1 MTYEHTYE
9 VKMGDHLCEA
19 ERVMGS
25 ISLDSLLYALSVKS
39 YDTKDVENMNVLIA
53 DGVMKVDREYERM
66 REYGHIFLEEFATD
80 DNKCYEGWERLVRK
94 MRTSWSRTKDICK
107 KFCRRMPASEKRM
120 RALQGL
126 PAPGVFQLTMLSNEN
141 SQTNCFRLEVYPDCV
156 TTLFSLMTR
165 FSQKVLR
172 IIALC
177 RSIAEQEEEVRR
189 NPEYAR
195 MLYER
200 FRARYMRMFS
210 PCLNALVAED
220 IKCPE
225 SLSELR
231 EDNPSD
237 MDFAPKAYHRYN
249 RPDMGNLVVKELC
262 VEYRNSG
269 LTPDEQFLW
278 GTDNP
283 QRVMTY
289 RRIIEEF
296 DTLLPKDICSRRRVL
311 PGKYVAMMMH
321 WCGVNCYN
329 EQKQVEKVFVKYFT
343 EHYTK
348 QGRWKMP
355 DYTTVNKAKN
365 RVQDMDSDREYM
377 SFKVSLNLRRSEINS
392 A

>member
-25 ISLDSLLYALSVKS
+25 ISLDSLLYSLYVKS
-39 YDTKDVENMNVLIA
+39 YDRSKVENMNVLLA
-53 DGVMKVDREYERM
+53 DGVTKVEREYERM
-66 REYGHIFLEEFATD
+66 QDYGRVFLEEFATD
-80 DNKCYEGWERLVRK
+80 DNKCYEGWELLVRK
-94 MRTSWSRTKDICK
+94 MRSSWSRTKDICQ
-107 KFCRRMPASEKRM
+107 KFCRRMPASEKRTRSRM
-120 RALQGL
+120 KL
-126 PAPGVFQLTMLSNEN
+126 PAPNVFQHTLLSSEN
-141 SQTNCFRLEVYPDCV
+141 SQKVCFGLEAYPDCV
-156 TTLFSLMTR
+156 GTLFNLMTR

-200 FRARYMRMFS
+200 FRSRYMRMFS
-210 PCLNALVAED
+210 PCLNALVSEN
-220 IKCPE
+220 INCSE
-225 SLSELR
+225 SLSALR
-231 EDNPSD
+231 DDNPSD

-262 VEYRNSG
+262 VEYQHSG

-283 QRVMTY
+283 KRVKIF

-296 DTLLPKDICSRRRVL
+296 DTLLPDDIRPRRNVL

-321 WCGVNCYN
+321 WCGVNYYSG
-329 EQKQVEKVFVKYFT
+329 QVEKVFIRYFT

-348 QGRWKMP
+348 HGAWKMP